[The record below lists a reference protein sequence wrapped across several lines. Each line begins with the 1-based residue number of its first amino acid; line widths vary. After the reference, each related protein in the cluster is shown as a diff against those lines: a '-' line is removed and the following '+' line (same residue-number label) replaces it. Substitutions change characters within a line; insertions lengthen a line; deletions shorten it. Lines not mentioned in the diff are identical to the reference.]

1 MKSALRILGVMLW
14 TIAAV
19 NVAAG
24 EKAQDKAK
32 AGAKKTKST
41 ASDGKKAEA
50 AFDRGVAAYKA
61 GKMDTAVQEFR
72 RADAL
77 KPSWKLQYNIGQ
89 CEAALRRYG
98 LAIEAFEMYL
108 GQGGDEV
115 PKQRQDE
122 VLKELDRM
130 RRMVGT
136 IVVRGQPGV
145 DVYVDIVKHGNTSV
159 RPSIQVTAGVEHEVS
174 FVKDGKKIG
183 SVNLVVSGGEV
194 VELPVG
200 SDQASTVAVTPIP
213 PTQDVTPPQLPP
225 ETAVPLYS
233 TMRQIKNALKAQQIT
248 KEEYRTY
255 QQAIRKN
262 RREEYDTLKAE
273 LRAGTIT
280 EREYKEKINAC
291 RKKYE
296 GD

>member
-1 MKSALRILGVMLW
+1 MKSALRIFGVMLW
-14 TIAAV
+14 TVAAV
-19 NVAAG
+19 NVVAG
-24 EKAQDKAK
+24 EKSPNKAE
-32 AGAKKTKST
+32 AGAKKTKSA
-41 ASDGKKAEA
+41 ASDDKKAEA
-50 AFDRGVAAYKA
+50 AFNRGVAAHKS
-61 GKMDTAVQEFR
+61 GKMDEAVQAFR

-159 RPSIQVTAGVEHEVS
+159 RPSIQVTAGVEHEIS

-200 SDQASTVAVTPIP
+200 SKQAATVAVTPIP
-213 PTQDVTPPQLPP
+213 PTEDVTPPLPALIP
-225 ETAVPLYS
+225 MYS
-233 TMRQIKNALKAQQIT
+233 TMRQIKDALKAKQIT

-255 QQAIRKN
+255 QQEIRKN
-262 RREEYDTLKAE
+262 RQVEYDALKAD